1 VEGQQ
6 PARLWLAVVIRECYQ
21 LPVGMLDTVVP
32 GLTRPG
38 VRFPEQPDPKP
49 VTRRFDD
56 GGEGDVASI
65 IDDHDFERL
74 RGIVLPGKAREAAAQ
89 TGRPVSGRDDYRAGN
104 AVHEFTHDRLVLAMR
119 FTRC

>member
-1 VEGQQ
+1 
-6 PARLWLAVVIRECYQ
+6 
-21 LPVGMLDTVVP
+21 
-32 GLTRPG
+32 

-56 GGEGDVASI
+56 GVEGDVASI